1 VTPKQDTKKPPVNGP
16 LSTQAVFSPI
26 VFFSNEKK
34 SSECRERF
42 FRNKSCAYQVF
53 MPNKATQQTVGGQ
66 AFMML
71 VLEIFQSEKELDNH
85 RSPKKYV
92 FV

>member
-1 VTPKQDTKKPPVNGP
+1 MGRCQHR
-16 LSTQAVFSPI
+16 LFFRQLFFSPTKRSQ
-26 VFFSNEKK
+26 VNV
-34 SSECRERF
+34 ERGF